1 MNGAALSSAMMP
13 VVPKTMLAAKNDHYR
28 PVELV
33 HVQTEPVPE
42 PGKGQVLVRVHAA
55 AVNPAD
61 IFAVTG
67 LPRAT
72 RLVTGLVQP
81 RQRIFG
87 HDMAG
92 TVVAVGRG
100 VTGFDVGDR
109 VFGEGI
115 GTFAEY
121 CVAST
126 KRIAAL
132 SAMWTFADAAAVPMA
147 GTTALQLLRR
157 SLPEPTGRRLLV
169 IGAGGGIGT
178 FLVQLAAAAGAEV
191 VAVCSAAKR
200 EIVLGLGATEV
211 IDYAT
216 HDITTHV
223 GRYDAIV
230 DNVASFRFNQL
241 TPLLAPDGLLVTN
254 SGTGTANGGALGR
267 PLKAALLHTF
277 LRKPVVAAVAS
288 VRPADLD
295 YLASLGATGRLRSV
309 IGSRHPL
316 TAITSALTEVAGGHA
331 LGKVVIDISPDDH
344 DS

>member
-1 MNGAALSSAMMP
+1 MKSAAVSAAMP
-13 VVPKTMLAAKNDHYR
+13 DLPKTMLAATNDRYG
-28 PVELV
+28 PLELV
-33 HVQTEPVPE
+33 RVQTEPVPE

-55 AVNPAD
+55 AINPAD

-67 LPRAT
+67 SPKAT
-72 RLVTGLVQP
+72 RLVTGLVRP
-81 RQRIFG
+81 RQSIFG

-92 TVVAVGRG
+92 IVVSVGGG
-100 VTGFDVGDR
+100 VTGFAVGER
-109 VFGEGI
+109 VFGEGV

-132 SAMWTFADAAAVPMA
+132 SARWTFADAAAVPMA

-157 SLPEPTGRRLLV
+157 SLPEAAGRRLLV

-178 FLVQLAAAAGAEV
+178 FLVQLAAAGGAEV

-200 EIVLGLGATEV
+200 EIVLGLGAAEV
-211 IDYAT
+211 VDYAT

-230 DNVASFRFNQL
+230 DNVAALRFNEL
-241 TPLLAPDGLLVTN
+241 TPLLAPGGLLVTN
-254 SGTGTANGGALGR
+254 SGTGTANGGALRR
-267 PLKAALLHTF
+267 PLSAALLHTF
-277 LRKPVVAAVAS
+277 LRRPVVAAVAS

-316 TAITSALTEVAGGHA
+316 AGITSALTEVAGGHA

>member
-1 MNGAALSSAMMP
+1 M
-13 VVPKTMLAAKNDHYR
+13 
-28 PVELV
+28 
-33 HVQTEPVPE
+33 
-42 PGKGQVLVRVHAA
+42 HAA
-55 AVNPAD
+55 AINPAD

-67 LPRAT
+67 SPKAT
-72 RLVTGLVQP
+72 RLVTGLLRP
-81 RQRIFG
+81 RQCIFG

-92 TVVAVGRG
+92 TVVAVGRA

-126 KRIAAL
+126 KRIAAFPVAAL
-132 SAMWTFADAAAVPMA
+132 TPWSFAEAAALSMA

-157 SLPEPTGRRLLV
+157 SLPEPMGRRLLV
-169 IGAGGGIGT
+169 LGAGGGIGT

-200 EIVLGLGATEV
+200 EVVLGLGATEV

-331 LGKVVIDISPDDH
+331 LGKVVIDISPDEH